1 MALFRVLCFYFY
13 IMLKIFLLRFL
24 QVLAF
29 FSARLEQHPEQTLS
43 VQVVLDVI
51 KQGALQWPRD
61 RLKVSKLREEEMFVC
76 RILTH

>member
-1 MALFRVLCFYFY
+1 MCT
-13 IMLKIFLLRFL
+13 

-61 RLKVSKLREEEMFVC
+61 RLKVSGQFVIISSTIEISN
-76 RILTH
+76 RKNLF

>member
-1 MALFRVLCFYFY
+1 MMHDSIVLVNAQFTSV
-13 IMLKIFLLRFL
+13 

-61 RLKVSKLREEEMFVC
+61 RLKVCDYF
-76 RILTH
+76 

>member
-1 MALFRVLCFYFY
+1 MNTRDALVLYNSFVG
-13 IMLKIFLLRFL
+13 

-51 KQGALQWPRD
+51 KQGTLQWPRD
-61 RLKVSKLREEEMFVC
+61 RLKVCTPHLTFVI
-76 RILTH
+76 ILIMLIEVY